1 MDRLAELLL
10 RQRLVTPD
18 LLVPAAERDAPV
30 PGRAGRGRSSRRS
43 RPLAAVADGVV
54 ALEADLLQ
62 LGHVLSAP
70 LRARLAELDAGDL
83 GQAGRALVSAL
94 SAQLGGLVVHT
105 PLFRRFPESV
115 PADTVEVYVRRVFS
129 VLLQRPEQPC
139 VLCGEAA
146 AVHPVSPCAH
156 LVCRACWD
164 GADYSA
170 CPICHRR
177 IDPGDPFLRP
187 ADDVYA
193 PAVGWHGRVP
203 ETLTLL
209 GLCADPAA
217 RARDLLGPLLSRQA
231 APRAE
236 DREIVAEIVDRFWP
250 ESAGWL
256 PERIPAR
263 ETRAVVLATAV
274 RHRDL
279 ALLTRHADTATDV
292 LRLLHALMGGDP
304 GLRARL
310 PRRTNLSRPVRRALL
325 AALDRQALPHL
336 IEDLHRYAAQWR
348 HMAEVLHPHEFHRR
362 HPDAALAFAVLRGT
376 PLRKGTPMAD
386 VLLERAA
393 AHGDLLSF
401 DGVRLR
407 ARTFVG
413 RFEAALRTDPREALG
428 LLARRPG
435 ELLRRTA
442 DLARRLPAAD
452 LAEALGAA
460 APHVSPAVLIATLGQ
475 LRTPPGGTR
484 MFLPR
489 GGAARIWTEPDV
501 REELAPETVAALTAV
516 LTGEMLSRAAALPPV
531 ETALLDEELSDL
543 LAPEAERSASASL
556 MRLPRGS
563 VRPLPRGERIRLFL
577 HWAEPAGHRVDLD
590 LSVAVFDA
598 RWEFAGLCDYTNLRL
613 GANAAVHSG
622 DLTSAPE
629 PQGASEFVDLDVAA
643 LRATGGRYVVPV
655 VFSYNDVPFDDLVR
669 GFAGFMDDPD
679 GLFDP
684 LAVRQRFDL
693 TGPAKILVPLVADL
707 WSRTMRWV
715 DLNVSAF
722 AGIHDVYE
730 HEGRLARLG
739 AAAEDAYGL
748 GERVTLWEVA
758 CWHAAA
764 RAREVV
770 VRHRDGAVSRH
781 ARRPGEDAAAFAF
794 RLGAR
799 RAAACG
805 PEAGAAEAGLA
816 VVLRDDVR
824 VSEGAQVYALHP
836 AHLDPAVIR
845 SLDAADLVGMLA
857 PRRGDPAGDKWAGDK
872 WFVHPG
878 ACVGQ

>member
-1 MDRLAELLL
+1 MPVDRLAELLL

-18 LLVPAAERDAPV
+18 LLVPAAARETAV
-30 PGRAGRGRSSRRS
+30 PGRGDRSSRRG
-43 RPLAAVADGVV
+43 RPRAPVADGVI
-54 ALEADLLQ
+54 ALESDLLQ

-70 LRARLAELDAGDL
+70 LRARLAELDAAEL
-83 GQAGRALVSAL
+83 GHAGRALVSAL
-94 SAQLGGLVVHT
+94 SALRGGLVVHT

-115 PADTVEVYVRRVFS
+115 PADTSEVFVRRVFS
-129 VLLQRPEQPC
+129 LLLQRPEQPC
-139 VLCGEAA
+139 VLCGEIG

-187 ADDVYA
+187 ADDVHA
-193 PAVGWHGRVP
+193 PAVTWNGGVP
-203 ETLTLL
+203 GTLTLL
-209 GLCADPAA
+209 GLCDDPAA
-217 RARDLLGPLLSRQA
+217 RARDLLGPLLARQS

-236 DREIVAEIVDRFWP
+236 DKEVVAEIVDRFWP
-250 ESAGWL
+250 GSAGWL

-263 ETRAVVLATAV
+263 ETRAVVLAAAV
-274 RHRDL
+274 RHGDL
-279 ALLTRHADTATDV
+279 GLPARHADTATDV

-304 GLRARL
+304 GLRTRL
-310 PRRTNLSRPVRRALL
+310 PRRTSLPRPVRRALL
-325 AALDRQALPHL
+325 AVLDRQPLPHL
-336 IEDLHRYAAQWR
+336 IEDLHRYPVQWR
-348 HMAEVLHPHEFHRR
+348 QMAEVLHPHEFHRR

-376 PLRKGTPMAD
+376 PLRTGTPMAD

-393 AHGDLLSF
+393 PHGDLLTF

-407 ARTFVG
+407 ARTFAG
-413 RFEAALRTDPREALG
+413 RFEAALRTDPHEALA
-428 LLARRPG
+428 LLSRRPG

-442 DLARRLPAAD
+442 DLARRVPAAD
-452 LAEALGAA
+452 LAEALRAA

-501 REELAPETVAALTAV
+501 RKELASETVAALSDV
-516 LTGEMLSRAAALPPV
+516 LTGEMLRRAAALPPV
-531 ETALLDEELSDL
+531 ETALLDEELTDL
-543 LAPEAERSASASL
+543 LAPQAERSASASL
-556 MRLPRGS
+556 VRLPRGS
-563 VRPLPRGERIRLFL
+563 VRPLPGGERVRLFL
-577 HWAEPAGHRVDLD
+577 HWAQPENHRVDLD

-598 RWEFAGLCDYTNLRL
+598 RWTFTGLCDYTSLRL
-613 GANAAVHSG
+613 GGSAAVHSG

-629 PQGASEFVDLDVAA
+629 PEGASEFVDLDTAA
-643 LRATGGRYVVPV
+643 LRAIGGRYVVPI
-655 VFSYNDVPFDDLVR
+655 VFSYNDVPFDELVR

-693 TGPAKILVPLVADL
+693 TGPAKILVPFVADL

-722 AGIHDVYE
+722 DGFHNVYGYE
-730 HEGRLARLG
+730 EQLARLG

-748 GERVTLWEVA
+748 GGHVTLWEVA

-770 VRHRDGAVSRH
+770 VRHRDGSVSRH
-781 ARRPGEDAAAFAF
+781 TRRPGEDAAAFAA
-794 RLGAR
+794 RLWAR
-799 RAAACG
+799 RAAG
-805 PEAGAAEAGLA
+805 PVVPEADLA
-816 VVLRDDVR
+816 MVLRDDVR

-857 PRRGDPAGDKWAGDK
+857 PVPPA
-872 WFVHPG
+872 
-878 ACVGQ
+878 

>member
-10 RQRLVTPD
+10 RERLVAPG
-18 LLVPAAERDAPV
+18 LLVPAAARKSVAA
-30 PGRAGRGRSSRRS
+30 GSAGRGRSSRPSRRD
-43 RPLAAVADGVV
+43 RPLVAVADGVI
-54 ALEADLLQ
+54 ALEADLLS
-62 LGHVLSAP
+62 LGYVLSAP
-70 LRARLAELDAGDL
+70 LRARLAELDATEL
-83 GQAGRALVSAL
+83 GHAGRALVSAL
-94 SAQLGGLVVHT
+94 SARLGGHVRHI

-115 PADTVEVYVRRVFS
+115 PADTAALFVRRVFS

-139 VLCGEAA
+139 VLCGEVGV
-146 AVHPVSPCAH
+146 VHPVSPCAH

-177 IDPGDPFLRP
+177 IAPGDPFLRP
-187 ADDVYA
+187 AGDVYA
-193 PAVGWHGRVP
+193 HAVGRNVRIP

-209 GLCADPAA
+209 GLCDDPAA
-217 RARDLLGPLLSRQA
+217 RARDLLGSLLSRQA

-236 DREIVAEIVDRFWP
+236 DREVVAEIVDRFWP

-263 ETRAVVLATAV
+263 ETRALVLATAV
-274 RHRDL
+274 RHGDL
-279 ALLTRHADTATDV
+279 DLLARHADTATDV

-304 GLRARL
+304 GLRTRL
-310 PRRTNLSRPVRRALL
+310 PRRTSLPRPVRRALL
-325 AALDRQALPHL
+325 AALDRQALPYL
-336 IEDLHRYAAQWR
+336 IEDLHRYAPQWR

-362 HPDAALAFAVLRGT
+362 YPDAALAFAVLRGT

-386 VLLERAA
+386 FLLERAA
-393 AHGDLLSF
+393 AHGELLSF

-407 ARTFVG
+407 ARTFAG
-413 RFEAALRTDPREALG
+413 RFEAALRTDPHEALA

-442 DLARRLPAAD
+442 DLARRVPAAE
-452 LAEALGAA
+452 LAEALHAA
-460 APHVSPAVLIATLGQ
+460 VPYVSPAVLIATLGQ

-489 GGAARIWTEPDV
+489 GGAARFWTEPDV
-501 REELAPETVAALTAV
+501 RAEIAPETVATLSAV
-516 LTGEMLSRAAALPPV
+516 LTGEMLRRAAALPPV
-531 ETALLDEELSDL
+531 ETALLDEELTDL
-543 LAPEAERSASASL
+543 LAPQAERSASASL
-556 MRLPRGS
+556 VRLPRGS
-563 VRPLPRGERIRLFL
+563 VRPLPGGARIRLFL
-577 HWAEPAGHRVDLD
+577 HWAQPADQAVDLD
-590 LSVAVFDA
+590 LSVAVFDE
-598 RWEFAGLCDYTNLRL
+598 RWRFRGLCDYTNLRL
-613 GANAAVHSG
+613 GGSAAVHSG

-629 PQGASEFVDLDVAA
+629 PLGASEFVDLDVAA
-643 LRATGGRYVVPV
+643 LRAFGGRYVMPI
-655 VFSYNDVPFDDLVR
+655 VFSYNNVPFDELVR

-722 AGIHDVYE
+722 GAFHNVYGYE
-730 HEGRLARLG
+730 EQLARLG

-770 VRHRDGAVSRH
+770 VRHRDGAVSRYT
-781 ARRPGEDAAAFAF
+781 RRPGEDAAAFAS

-799 RAAACG
+799 REAAPG
-805 PEAGAAEAGLA
+805 PEGGPPEADLA
-816 VVLRDDVR
+816 VVLHDDVPVR
-824 VSEGAQVYALHP
+824 EGAQVYALHP
-836 AHLDPAVIR
+836 ARLDPDVVR
-845 SLDAADLVGMLA
+845 MLDAADLVGMLA
-857 PRRGDPAGDKWAGDK
+857 PATR
-872 WFVHPG
+872 
-878 ACVGQ
+878 

>member
-10 RQRLVTPD
+10 RQRMVAPD
-18 LLVPAAERDAPV
+18 LLVPAVEREAAV
-30 PGRAGRGRSSRRS
+30 PGPGGSGRSSRSSRRE
-43 RPLAAVADGVV
+43 RPLATVADGVV

-62 LGHVLSAP
+62 LGHMLSAP
-70 LRARLAELDAGDL
+70 LRARLAELNAGEL
-83 GQAGRALVSAL
+83 GRAGSALVSAL
-94 SAQLGGLVVHT
+94 SAQLGGHVVHA

-115 PADTVEVYVRRVFS
+115 PADTVELFVRRVFS

-139 VLCGEAA
+139 VLCGEVA

-193 PAVGWHGRVP
+193 PAVRWNGRVP

-209 GLCADPAA
+209 GLCDDPAA

-236 DREIVAEIVDRFWP
+236 DSAVVAEIVDRFWP

-263 ETRAVVLATAV
+263 ETRAVVLASAV
-274 RHRDL
+274 RHGDL
-279 ALLTRHADTATDV
+279 GLLTRHADTATDV

-310 PRRTNLSRPVRRALL
+310 PRRTSLPRPVRRALL
-325 AALDRQALPHL
+325 AVLDRQALPHL
-336 IEDLHRYAAQWR
+336 IEDLHRYPAQWR

-376 PLRKGTPMAD
+376 PLAKGTPMAD

-407 ARTFVG
+407 ARTFAG
-413 RFEAALRTDPREALG
+413 RFEAALRTDPREALA
-428 LLARRPG
+428 LLTRRPG

-442 DLARRLPAAD
+442 DLARRLPAAA
-452 LAEALGAA
+452 LAEALRAA

-489 GGAARIWTEPDV
+489 GGAARIWAEPDV

-516 LTGEMLSRAAALPPV
+516 LTGEMLRRAAALPPV
-531 ETALLDEELSDL
+531 ATALLDEELDDL

-556 MRLPRGS
+556 VRLPRGS
-563 VRPLPRGERIRLFL
+563 VRPLPGGARIRLFL
-577 HWAEPAGHRVDLD
+577 HWAEPADRVVDLD
-590 LSVAVFDA
+590 LSAAVFDA
-598 RWEFAGLCDYTNLRL
+598 RWELVGLCDYTNLRL
-613 GANAAVHSG
+613 GGTAVHSG

-629 PQGASEFVDLDVAA
+629 PLGASEFVDL
-643 LRATGGRYVVPV
+643 
-655 VFSYNDVPFDDLVR
+655 
-669 GFAGFMDDPD
+669 
-679 GLFDP
+679 
-684 LAVRQRFDL
+684 
-693 TGPAKILVPLVADL
+693 
-707 WSRTMRWV
+707 
-715 DLNVSAF
+715 NVSASGGF
-722 AGIHDVYE
+722 HDVYE
-730 HEGRLARLG
+730 HEEQIARLG

-781 ARRPGEDAAAFAF
+781 ARRPGEDAAAFAS
-794 RLGAR
+794 RLGVR
-799 RAAACG
+799 QAAGSG

-816 VVLRDDVR
+816 VVLEDDVR

-836 AHLDPAVIR
+836 ARLDPALIR
-845 SLDAADLVGMLA
+845 SLDACDLVGMLA
-857 PRRGDPAGDKWAGDK
+857 PAAR
-872 WFVHPG
+872 
-878 ACVGQ
+878 